1 MVAHR
6 LTTAARADR
15 IVVMDGGRIVEQ
27 GTHEELLAAGRPV
40 RGALAGRGAQPGRV
54 RRYRRRCPARTGDIG
69 AVLPDSGQKLGISA
83 ADRGTIAPVSA
94 ATRPGDLH
102 ADLVDHLARSTPL
115 SPAEAARVVAEV
127 VGYFAEPVPD
137 FVRRRHAELKLRGL
151 TNDVIFARSGPSWR
165 RGGSRAPAADRPT
178 AAPHRVRLNDPRL
191 VPVASVAPGRTSS
204 MCGIVGYVGA
214 QDAAPILLEGLGR
227 LEYRGYDSA
236 GLAVVAP
243 RRAQGAQGQRPGA
256 PTWPPTC
263 RPGSRARPASGTP
276 AGPPTASRPPENA
289 HPHTDAAGRIAV
301 VHNGIIE
308 NADEL
313 RAKLTADGVEFTS
326 QTDTETVAH
335 LVAAAFA
342 AGAADLEQAVRQALR
357 QVVGAYG
364 LAVLDAEHPDRIV
377 VARNGSPVLLGVG
390 EQGDVR
396 RLRRGRAVGYTR
408 QVVYLDDGEL
418 ATITAGG
425 YRTFT
430 LDDRS
435 TAKSPSTIDWDVV
448 GAEIGDHAHF
458 LIKEINEQPRAIK
471 RALSGRIDE
480 RFDTAHL
487 GGLNLTVR
495 EAREFRRVKILGCGS
510 ACYAGDLGAQLIEDL
525 ARMPATAE
533 AASEFRYRNPVVE
546 PDTLY
551 VAVSQS
557 GETIDTLAA
566 VQELQRKGGRVIGII
581 NVVGSTI
588 ARQVDGGIYL
598 HAGPE
603 MSVAATKSFTST
615 VTAFALLALHLGRI
629 RDLSPTEGAAD
640 HRRAERAARPDRR
653 DPRAGGRD
661 RRRRQGDRAEQQRAV
676 RRPPPRLAGGP
687 RGRAEAQGD
696 LLRARRGLPVGGAQ
710 ARPAGAGQPGA
721 ADGRDRPGRRPAGQE
736 HLDAVGDQGAAAAR

>member
-1 MVAHR
+1 
-6 LTTAARADR
+6 
-15 IVVMDGGRIVEQ
+15 
-27 GTHEELLAAGRPV
+27 
-40 RGALAGRGAQPGRV
+40 
-54 RRYRRRCPARTGDIG
+54 
-69 AVLPDSGQKLGISA
+69 
-83 ADRGTIAPVSA
+83 
-94 ATRPGDLH
+94 
-102 ADLVDHLARSTPL
+102 
-115 SPAEAARVVAEV
+115 
-127 VGYFAEPVPD
+127 
-137 FVRRRHAELKLRGL
+137 
-151 TNDVIFARSGPSWR
+151 
-165 RGGSRAPAADRPT
+165 
-178 AAPHRVRLNDPRL
+178 
-191 VPVASVAPGRTSS
+191 
-204 MCGIVGYVGA
+204 MCGIVGYVGT

-236 GLAVVAP
+236 GLAVITRSGLKVRKVSGRVADLAVDVP
-243 RRAQGAQGQRPGA
+243 ARFKGA
-256 PTWPPTC
+256 PGIGHTRWATHGEPT
-263 RPGSRARPASGTP
+263 
-276 AGPPTASRPPENA
+276 PENA
-289 HPHTDAAGRIAV
+289 HPHTDTSGRIAV

-313 RAKLTADGVEFTS
+313 RAKLTADGVEFVS

-335 LVAAAFA
+335 LIAAAFA
-342 AGAADLEQAVRQALR
+342 AGAADLEQAVRAALR

-364 LAVLDAEHPDRIV
+364 LAILDAEHPDRIV

-390 EQGDVR
+390 EREMFVASDVAA
-396 RLRRGRAVGYTR
+396 LIGYTR

-418 ATITAGG
+418 ATITATG

-448 GAEIGDHAHF
+448 GAEIGDNAHF
-458 LIKEINEQPRAIK
+458 LIKEINEQPRAIR

-487 GGLNLTVR
+487 GGLNLSVR
-495 EAREFRRVKILGCGS
+495 EAREIKRVKVLGCGS

-525 ARMPATAE
+525 ARVPATAE

-615 VTAFALLALHLGRI
+615 VAAFALLALHLGRI
-629 RDLSPTEGAAD
+629 RDLSPSEGKRIISGLNRLPDQITEIIAKEHEIAGLAKEIAQSSSVLFVGRRRGWPVAREGAQKLKEISYV
-640 HRRAERAARPDRR
+640 H
-653 DPRAGGRD
+653 
-661 RRRRQGDRAEQQRAV
+661 
-676 RRPPPRLAGGP
+676 
-687 RGRAEAQGD
+687 AEAYPSAELKHGPLALVNPD
-696 LLRARRGLPVGGAQ
+696 LPTVAVVPDDDLFDKNTSTLSEIKARKGPVIALAHRELPPELADRTVVIPRNEPELDPILLSVALQ
-710 ARPAGAGQPGA
+710 ILAYHA
-721 ADGRDRPGRRPAGQE
+721 AVALDRDVDKPRNLAKSVTVE
-736 HLDAVGDQGAAAAR
+736 